1 MFLKFYLFIPV
12 FYFQLWQQW
21 TTIMV
26 RERSNNN
33 TNNNINNNNNNNN
46 DNNPLFILSNN
57 VKLKQGSF
65 I

>member
-1 MFLKFYLFIPV
+1 MFLKFYLFILV
-12 FYFQLWQQW
+12 FYFQLGQQW

-33 TNNNINNNNNNNN
+33 ANNNNNNNN
-46 DNNPLFILSNN
+46 NNPLFILSNN

>member
-1 MFLKFYLFIPV
+1 MFLKFYLFILV

-33 TNNNINNNNNNNN
+33 ANNNNNNNN
-46 DNNPLFILSNN
+46 DNPLFIFSNN